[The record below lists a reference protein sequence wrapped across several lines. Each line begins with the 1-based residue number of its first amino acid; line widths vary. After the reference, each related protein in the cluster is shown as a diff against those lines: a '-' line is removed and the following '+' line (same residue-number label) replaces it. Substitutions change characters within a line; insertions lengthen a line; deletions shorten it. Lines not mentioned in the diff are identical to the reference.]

1 MVFLPP
7 SSPPLRMKIAAMT
20 ATTPPTMMPNVP
32 LLFLFMTIFQ
42 RLPRDRVPIA
52 RGNALR
58 IRQNSSQNWG
68 HFEEMHTHALAVQAR
83 QRCANVRAA
92 PIYSGTFSP
101 ATSPGAAA
109 APGPMFGY
117 PYTKNVPISAVA
129 TRASSSSA
137 KTGRSWW
144 SPMVMT
150 PGWNESVR
158 LLVGPAAFSKTACG
172 GRVRAATKYQMAAV
186 GSLKHETG

>member
-1 MVFLPP
+1 M
-7 SSPPLRMKIAAMT
+7 AAKT

-32 LLFLFMTIFQ
+32 LLSFFITLFQ
-42 RLPRDRVPIA
+42 RLPHVCVPIA
-52 RGNALR
+52 RGNAPR
-58 IRQNSSQNWG
+58 IRQKSSQNWG
-68 HFEEMHTHALAVQAR
+68 HFEEMHTSALAVQAK
-83 QRCANVRAA
+83 QRCANVRTANYRGSA
-92 PIYSGTFSP
+92 SP
-101 ATSPGAAA
+101 ATSPGTATV
-109 APGPMFGY
+109 PGPMFGY

-150 PGWNESVR
+150 PGWNESMR
-158 LLVGPAAFSKTACG
+158 MLFGPAAFSKTACG
-172 GRVRAATKYQMAAV
+172 GRVRPATKYQRAAL